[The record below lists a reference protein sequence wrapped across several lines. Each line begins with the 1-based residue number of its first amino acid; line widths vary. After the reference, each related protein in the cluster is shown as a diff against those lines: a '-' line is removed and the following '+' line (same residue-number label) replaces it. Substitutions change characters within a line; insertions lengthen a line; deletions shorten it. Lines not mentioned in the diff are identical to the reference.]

1 MSYYAGIDLGGTN
14 IKCGIVDE
22 EGNIIVQ
29 ESVPTH
35 REKGFSYVT
44 ETMAGLVIKLA
55 RETKINVKAVGV
67 GSPGMIDGERG
78 VVVYS
83 NNLA

>member
-1 MSYYAGIDLGGTN
+1 MNYYAGIDLGGTN

-22 EGNIIVQ
+22 TGEIIVQ

-35 REKGFSYVT
+35 SERGFSYVA

-55 RETKINVKAVGV
+55 RETKIDVKAVGV
-67 GSPGMIDGERG
+67 GAPGMIYGERG
-78 VVVYS
+78 GVV
-83 NNLA
+83 